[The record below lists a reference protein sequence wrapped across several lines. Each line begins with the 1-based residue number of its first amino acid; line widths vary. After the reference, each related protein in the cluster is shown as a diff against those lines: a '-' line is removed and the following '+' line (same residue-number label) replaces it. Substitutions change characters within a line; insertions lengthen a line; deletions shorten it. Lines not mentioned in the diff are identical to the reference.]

1 MSAYA
6 INLLFY
12 RIGREPELANRLR
25 DDPEGVFAEFGIDED
40 EGKLIIA
47 RDGAGLLARGVM
59 SIAMM
64 HLPLAFGEDPRIL
77 FGRAPHSENGTD

>member
-1 MSAYA
+1 MSAYP

-40 EGKLIIA
+40 DGKLITA

-59 SIAMM
+59 SIALM

-77 FGRAPHSENGTD
+77 FDRAPHTEVATD